1 MTTIIM
7 TTISLPKEMAVELAI
22 NGGTKTVPP
31 ADASLFH
38 WPIVT
43 AEDEEAILNVVR
55 AGKMS
60 GIDITQQFEKEY
72 AAWVGVKYGL
82 GYCNGTAALL
92 GAFWACGIGAGDEVI
107 CPSMTYWAS
116 CTAVLHLGA
125 TVNFADI
132 DPETLCIDPADI
144 EHRIG
149 SRTKAI
155 IVVHYT
161 GHPCDMD
168 PIMAI
173 ARKHKLKVIEDVSHA
188 HGSLY
193 KGQQCGTFG
202 DVAAM
207 SMMCGKSFAI
217 GEAGMLLTNH
227 REIYERAIAYGHYER
242 TGGATRFAQSAGEVH
257 GDLVRFKGLPIG
269 GHKHRMNQTC
279 SAMGRVQL
287 KYYPQRIAEIQQAMN
302 RFWDLLVF
310 VPGLRA
316 HRPPPESGSTMGGWY
331 NPRGL
336 YQAEELGGLSCEKF
350 CEAVRAEGVSDCIP
364 GANFPLHTHAVFH
377 EADIFHQGQPTVIAF
392 EQRDVRQARGALKHA
407 EQINETVFGVPW
419 FKHDRPAEIERY
431 AAAFRKVAENVGQI
445 L

>member
-1 MTTIIM
+1 MLIEKD
-7 TTISLPKEMAVELAI
+7 LLALRGGPKTLA
-22 NGGTKTVPP
+22 KVDP
-31 ADASLFH
+31 SLFH

-43 AEDEEAILNVVR
+43 EEDEQAILDVVR

-72 AAWVGVKYGL
+72 AAWVGIKHGL
-82 GYCNGTAALL
+82 GACNGTAALL

-116 CTAVLHLGA
+116 CTAVLGLGA

-132 DPETLCIDPADI
+132 DPETLCIDPSDI

-149 SRTKAI
+149 PRTKAI
-155 IVVHYT
+155 IVVHYA
-161 GHPCDMD
+161 GYPCDMD
-168 PIMAI
+168 RIVPI

-193 KGQQCGTFG
+193 RGKPCGTFG

-207 SMMCGKSFAI
+207 SMMGGKSFAI
-217 GEAGMLLTNH
+217 GEAGMLLTND

-242 TGGATRFAQSAGEVH
+242 TGGPSRFTKSDGEVH
-257 GDLVRFKGLPIG
+257 GDLTRFKGLPIG

-287 KYYPQRIAEIQQAMN
+287 KYYPQRIAEIQKAVN
-302 RFWDLLVF
+302 RFWDLLEG

-316 HRPPPESGSTMGGWY
+316 HRPPKGSGSTMGGWY
-331 NPRGL
+331 TSRGL
-336 YQAEELGGLSCEKF
+336 YRAEELGGLSCEKF
-350 CEAVRAEGVSDCIP
+350 CEAVRAEGVAACMP
-364 GANFPLHTHAVFH
+364 GANFALHTHAVFH
-377 EADIFHQGQPTVIAF
+377 EADILHQGRPTSVAF
-392 EQRDVRQARGALKHA
+392 GQRDVRQGAGSLKNA
-407 EQINETVFGVPW
+407 ERIAETVLGVPW
-419 FKHDRPAEIERY
+419 FKHDRPEEITRY
-431 AAAFRKVAENVGQI
+431 AAAYRKVAENAHQLQVR
-445 L
+445 

>member
-1 MTTIIM
+1 MSIIAA
-7 TTISLPKEMAVELAI
+7 TAADEKLAI
-22 NGGTKTVPP
+22 HGGAQTVLEPN
-31 ADASLFH
+31 ADLFK

-43 AEDEEAILNVVR
+43 AEDEHAILEVVR
-55 AGKMS
+55 GGRMS
-60 GIDITQQFEKEY
+60 GIDITQQFEMEY

-132 DPETLCIDPADI
+132 DSETLCIDPADI

-149 SRTKAI
+149 PRTRAI
-155 IVVHYT
+155 IVVHYA
-161 GHPCDMD
+161 GYPCDMD
-168 PIMAI
+168 PILAI

-193 KGQQCGTFG
+193 KGQQCGTLG

-217 GEAGMLLTNH
+217 GEAGMLLTND
-227 REIYERAIAYGHYER
+227 RAIYERAIAYGHYER
-242 TGGATRFAQSAGEVH
+242 TGGATRFAHSAGEVH
-257 GDLVRFKGLPIG
+257 GDLIRFKGLPIG

-287 KYYPQRIAEIQQAMN
+287 KHYPKRIAEIQRAMN
-302 RFWDLLVF
+302 RFWDLLED

-331 NPRGL
+331 FPRGL
-336 YQAEELGGLSCEKF
+336 YRAEELDGVPCETF
-350 CEAVRAEGVSDCIP
+350 CEAVRAEGVAACMP
-364 GANFPLHTHAVFH
+364 GSNFPLHTHAVFH
-377 EADIFHQGQPTVIAF
+377 EVDIFHQGKPTVIAF
-392 EQRDVRQARGALKHA
+392 NQRDVRQGSGTLPVA
-407 EQINETVFGVPW
+407 ERIREITFGVPW
-419 FKHDRPAEIERY
+419 FKHDRPVEIERY
-431 AAAFRKVAENVGQI
+431 AVAYRKVAENADQLV
-445 L
+445 